1 MEWLEK
7 AIAAISPQRAYMRRA
22 WRQELERSYDAAD
35 GSRYNQ
41 AWRAVNQSAENEDR
55 PSRDIIRARARDLE
69 RNSDIM
75 KSILSAYRRNVVGY
89 GYTLQAQ
96 TGDDAVNERLESL
109 WKQWCKAEHCD
120 VTGDQSMVQLARM
133 ALNRKKVDGGI
144 LIRKCYS
151 GDWIVPLQLQAL
163 EVDELDVGWAKP
175 NKKGNQVVAGVE
187 YNSHKKAVGY
197 WVKQY
202 QLNGWDIAKPEF
214 VPADRMIFLWSKS
227 RPSQV
232 REISDMAATATRIRD
247 INEYL
252 TAVAVKERMAACT
265 GLIVKSALPTGG
277 FGRSSAPQAG
287 QSDYA
292 GKKIVPGMVFK
303 LNAGDDVEVVDPSG
317 TGDDATIFAKL
328 QISMIAAGQGL
339 SYETMSRDMHGSTY
353 SSARQG
359 AIEDELT
366 YIEEKELL
374 MELYTKVYESFV
386 STAVLSGAVD
396 IPDFFEDPQRWLK
409 HDWAER
415 PKPWVD
421 PEKEANANAKAVQT
435 LQKTFKDFC
444 AENGADWRTVID
456 DTAEA
461 ITYAQGKGVNLFEI
475 LYQDKG
481 STGQSGA
488 GEAAG
493 GAEPEQWD
501 QKP

>member
-7 AIAAISPQRAYMRRA
+7 AIEAISPQRAYMRRA

-35 GSRYNQ
+35 SSRYNQ

-96 TGDDAVNERLESL
+96 TGDDEVNERLESL
-109 WKQWCKAEHCD
+109 WKQWCQAEHCD

-133 ALNRKKVDGGI
+133 ALTRKKVDGGI

-151 GDWIVPLQLQAL
+151 GDWIVPFQLQAL
-163 EVDELDVGWAKP
+163 EVDELDSGWAKP
-175 NKKGNQVVAGVE
+175 HRKGNTVVAGVE
-187 YNSHKKAVGY
+187 YDRHKKAVGY
-197 WVKQY
+197 WVRQY
-202 QLNGWDIAKPEF
+202 QLDGWEITKPEY
-214 VPADRMIFLWSKS
+214 VPADRMIFLWSKN

-247 INEYL
+247 INEYMM
-252 TAVAVKERMAACT
+252 AVSVKERMAACT
-265 GLIVKSALPTGG
+265 GLVVKTALPTGG
-277 FGRSSAPQAG
+277 FGRSNSQQTG

-292 GKKIVPGMVFK
+292 GKKIVPGMVMK

-317 TGDDATIFAKL
+317 TGDDATNFAKL

-339 SYETMSRDMHGSTY
+339 SYETMSRDLRGSTY

-386 STAVLSGAVD
+386 QVAVLSGAVEV
-396 IPDFFEDPQRWLK
+396 PGFFEDPQRWLR
-409 HDWAER
+409 HEWAER

-435 LQKTFKDFC
+435 LQKTFKDCC

-461 ITYAQGKGVNLFEI
+461 ITYAQGKGVNLYEI

-481 STGQSGA
+481 SAEQSRAPGTNGGA
-488 GEAAG
+488 G
-493 GAEPEQWD
+493 
-501 QKP
+501 QKQGNQES

>member
-7 AIAAISPQRAYMRRA
+7 AIAAISPQRAYMRQA

-35 GSRYNQ
+35 HSRYNQ
-41 AWRAVNQSAENEDR
+41 AWRVANQSAEHEDS

-96 TGDDAVNERLESL
+96 TSDDAVNERLESL

-120 VTGDQSMVQLARM
+120 VTGDQSLVQMARM
-133 ALNRKKVDGGI
+133 ALTRKKVDGGI

-151 GDWIVPLQLQAL
+151 GNWLVPLQLQAL
-163 EVDELDVGWAKP
+163 EVDELDTGWAQP
-175 NKKGNQVVAGVE
+175 HRKGNLVVSGVE
-187 YNSHKKAVGY
+187 YDRHKKAVGY

-202 QLNGWDIAKPEF
+202 PLDGWDIAKPEF
-214 VPADRMIFLWSKS
+214 VPADRMIFLRSKN

-252 TAVAVKERMAACT
+252 TAVAVKEQMAACA
-265 GLIVKSALPTGG
+265 GLIVKRTMPTGG
-277 FGRSSAPQAG
+277 LGRSGVQRG
-287 QSDYA
+287 GDGDYS
-292 GKKIVPGMVFK
+292 GKKIVPGMIMT
-303 LNAGDDVEVVDPSG
+303 LQTGDDVTVVDPKQ
-317 TGDDATIFAKL
+317 TGDDATNFAKL

-339 SYETMSRDMHGSTY
+339 NYETMSRDMHGSTY

-366 YIEEKELL
+366 YIEEKELI

-386 STAVLSGAVD
+386 STAVLSGAVT
-396 IPDFFEDPQRWLK
+396 IPGYFEDAEPWLR
-409 HDWAER
+409 HEWAER

-421 PEKEANANAKAVQT
+421 PEKETNANAKAVQT
-435 LQKTFKDFC
+435 LQKTFKEFC
-444 AENGADWRTVID
+444 AENGTDWRTVID

-461 ITYAQGKGVNLFEI
+461 MAYAQGKGVNLYEI
-475 LYQDKG
+475 LYQK
-481 STGQSGA
+481 TGDAPKADAGA
-488 GEAAG
+488 GADA
-493 GAEPEQWD
+493 AEP
-501 QKP
+501 KPGDAEP